1 MIFNLTILKG
11 YLNYGDKNMGSP
23 ILDKG
28 FHFEKDSFIT
38 YLYGYNLFSFWL
50 RKRRG
55 GTS

>member
-1 MIFNLTILKG
+1 
-11 YLNYGDKNMGSP
+11 MGSP

-38 YLYGYNLFSFWL
+38 YLYSYDLFSFWL

-55 GTS
+55 GTL